1 MKKIIFLLAFFVFN
15 YALALSPEERL
26 NNPIQEQQAQKL
38 FLQVKCLT
46 CKGQVIE
53 NSDSDFAY
61 SLRNFIRK
69 EIQNGKSEAEIKE
82 LLIKNFGSHILIS
95 SSSKIYFILIF
106 TPIFLLLVF
115 YIFASRARVFDFF

>member
-1 MKKIIFLLAFFVFN
+1 MAFFVFN

-26 NNPIQEQQAQKL
+26 INPQQEQQAQKL

-46 CKGQVIE
+46 CSGQVIE

-69 EIQNGKSEAEIKE
+69 EIQNGKTEAQIKKT
-82 LLIKNFGSHILIS
+82 LIKNFGSHILIS
-95 SSSKIYFILIF
+95 SNIKIYFILIC
-106 TPIFLLLVF
+106 TPIFLVLIF
-115 YIFASRARVFDFF
+115 YIFIKKKYGNVAL

>member
-1 MKKIIFLLAFFVFN
+1 MKKIIFLMVFFILCKS
-15 YALALSPEERL
+15 AAALSPEEIL
-26 NNPIQEQQAQKL
+26 NNSTQEQQAQKI

-69 EIQNGKSEAEIKE
+69 EIQQGKTEAEIKKI
-82 LLIKNFGSHILIS
+82 LIKNFGSHILIS
-95 SSSKIYFILIF
+95 SNTKIYFILIF
-106 TPIFLLLVF
+106 TPIFLVLIF
-115 YIFASRARVFDFF
+115 YILYQKWQIK

>member
-82 LLIKNFGSHILIS
+82 MLIKNFGSHILIS
-95 SSSKIYFILIF
+95 SNTKIYFVLIF
-106 TPIFLLLVF
+106 TPIFLVLIF
-115 YIFASRARVFDFF
+115 YIFASRSRILNFL

>member
-26 NNPIQEQQAQKL
+26 KNPTQEQQAQKL

-69 EIQNGKSEAEIKE
+69 AIQNGKSEAEIKE

-106 TPIFLLLVF
+106 TPIFLLMVF
-115 YIFASRARVFDFF
+115 YIFTKKNSTKQLR

>member
-1 MKKIIFLLAFFVFN
+1 MLAFFVCH

-69 EIQNGKSEAEIKE
+69 EIKNGKSEAEIKE

-95 SSSKIYFILIF
+95 SNTKIYFVLIF

-115 YIFASRARVFDFF
+115 YIFASRARVFHFF

>member
-82 LLIKNFGSHILIS
+82 MLIKNFGSHILIS
-95 SSSKIYFILIF
+95 SNTKIYFVLI
-106 TPIFLLLVF
+106 F
-115 YIFASRARVFDFF
+115 YIFASRSRILNFL

>member
-69 EIQNGKSEAEIKE
+69 EIKNGKSEAEIKE

-95 SSSKIYFILIF
+95 SNSKIYFVLIF

-115 YIFASRARVFDFF
+115 YIFASRARVFHFF

>member
-69 EIQNGKSEAEIKE
+69 EIKNGKSEAEIKE

-95 SSSKIYFILIF
+95 SNTKIYFVLIF

-115 YIFASRARVFDFF
+115 YIFASRARVFHFF

>member
-95 SSSKIYFILIF
+95 SNGKIYFVLIF

-115 YIFASRARVFDFF
+115 YIFASRARVFHFF

>member
-95 SSSKIYFILIF
+95 SSTKIYFILIF

-115 YIFASRARVFDFF
+115 YIFASRARVFHFF

>member
-1 MKKIIFLLAFFVFN
+1 MVFFILCKS
-15 YALALSPEERL
+15 AAALSPEERL
-26 NNPIQEQQAQKL
+26 NNPQQEQQAQTL

-69 EIQNGKSEAEIKE
+69 EIQKGKTEAEIKKI
-82 LLIKNFGSHILIS
+82 LIKNFGSHILIS
-95 SSSKIYFILIF
+95 SNTKIYFILVF
-106 TPIFLLLVF
+106 TPIFLVLIF
-115 YIFASRARVFDFF
+115 YIFYQKWQIK

>member
-1 MKKIIFLLAFFVFN
+1 MKKIIFLLAFFVCH

-26 NNPIQEQQAQKL
+26 KNPTQEQQAQKL

-69 EIQNGKSEAEIKE
+69 EIKNGKSEAEIKE

-95 SSSKIYFILIF
+95 SNTKIYFVLIF

-115 YIFASRARVFDFF
+115 YIFASRARVFHFF

>member
-1 MKKIIFLLAFFVFN
+1 MKKIIFLLTFFIFN
-15 YALALSPEERL
+15 YTLALSPEERL
-26 NNPIQEQQAQKL
+26 NNPKQEQQAQKL

-46 CKGQVIE
+46 CNGQVIE

-69 EIQNGKSEAEIKE
+69 EIQNGKNEAEIKK

-95 SSSKIYFILIF
+95 SNIKIYFILIF
-106 TPIFLLLVF
+106 TPIFFIFIF
-115 YIFASRARVFDFF
+115 YIFIKNTQKEK